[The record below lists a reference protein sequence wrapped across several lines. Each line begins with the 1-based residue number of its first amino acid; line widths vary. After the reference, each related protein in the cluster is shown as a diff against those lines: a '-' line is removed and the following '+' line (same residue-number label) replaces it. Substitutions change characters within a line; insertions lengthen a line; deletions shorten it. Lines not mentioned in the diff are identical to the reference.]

1 MEKRIK
7 DSFDYEI
14 KTTSNDILKKLEKPK
29 RVYLAR
35 PFIFGYV
42 SIFILVLALSFV
54 LFRNKGGKEIKI
66 DNTVLSKMSLQLFYG
81 GELTGESSR
90 SLKRLN
96 TSEFERAKEE
106 YNKVHNLV
114 LDMFNSNGVIE
125 YTYEAHDFT
134 YNGVAYHYEFKVL
147 EDSIY
152 LIDELK
158 NDDEVE
164 ALFYINGKYYSGILE
179 FEVED
184 DETEI
189 EMSYYDGEY
198 LISIKR
204 DYELDE
210 YEVEYS
216 VSLNG
221 SEIEIYEI
229 QVEIEDE
236 LVCEIEHKT
245 LNKDVSF
252 EIIKLEGYY
261 EINYSERSYLFD
273 FNITMKLEIIDNLKN
288 FEILQ

>member
-1 MEKRIK
+1 MSINCTLV
-7 DSFDYEI
+7 STFI
-14 KTTSNDILKKLEKPK
+14 IAVQ
-29 RVYLAR
+29 VYLAR